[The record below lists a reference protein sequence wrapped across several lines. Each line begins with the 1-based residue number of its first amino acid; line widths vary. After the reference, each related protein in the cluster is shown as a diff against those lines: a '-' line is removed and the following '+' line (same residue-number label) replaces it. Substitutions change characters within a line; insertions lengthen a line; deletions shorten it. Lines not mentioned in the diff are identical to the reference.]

1 MMFEPVVLVEPRS
14 NMAREKKPSKEEIET
29 MERRKG
35 QLTQLDQVV
44 DVLTNRLDD
53 LRQKKQK
60 VDLLQSA
67 SLGLYDELD
76 KLAKKAGADQVT
88 DLALEQVNEFV
99 RDAKALMPE
108 DAYVQRQKEFVAAG
122 DNPEHRDVVFVMRQL
137 RQGLERF
144 DANVTSLQT
153 RWKESLADAK
163 GVRVAVQL
171 LQEEYEEVSK
181 GDLDEHEVAVKDRWW
196 VEIEDFEEPVFSLD
210 VLDRTNILSYFTDEQ

>member
-1 MMFEPVVLVEPRS
+1 
-14 NMAREKKPSKEEIET
+14 MAREKKPSKEEIET
-29 MERRKG
+29 LERRKG

-44 DVLTNRLDD
+44 DVLTKRLDD

-99 RDAKALMPE
+99 RDAKTLMPE

-153 RWKESLADAK
+153 RWKESLADAR

-171 LQEEYEEVSK
+171 LQDDDCEAVSK
-181 GDLDEHEVAVKDRWW
+181 GDLDENEVAVKDRWW
-196 VEIEDFEEPVFSLD
+196 VEIDDFQEPVFSVD

>member
-1 MMFEPVVLVEPRS
+1 
-14 NMAREKKPSKEEIET
+14 
-29 MERRKG
+29 
-35 QLTQLDQVV
+35 
-44 DVLTNRLDD
+44 
-53 LRQKKQK
+53 

-67 SLGLYDELD
+67 LLGLYDELD

-144 DANVTSLQT
+144 DANVTALQT

-171 LQEEYEEVSK
+171 LQEDCDEVSK
-181 GDLDEHEVAVKDRWW
+181 GDLHEHEVVVKDRWW

>member
-1 MMFEPVVLVEPRS
+1 MNLWCSSDPAS

-29 MERRKG
+29 LERRKG

-44 DVLTNRLDD
+44 DVLTKRLDD

-153 RWKESLADAK
+153 RWKESLADAR

-171 LQEEYEEVSK
+171 LQEDDCEAVSK

-196 VEIEDFEEPVFSLD
+196 VEIDDFQEPVFSVD

>member
-1 MMFEPVVLVEPRS
+1 
-14 NMAREKKPSKEEIET
+14 MAREKKPSKEEIET
-29 MERRKG
+29 VERRKG

-144 DANVTSLQT
+144 NANVTSLQT

-171 LQEEYEEVSK
+171 LQEECDEVSK

>member
-1 MMFEPVVLVEPRS
+1 
-14 NMAREKKPSKEEIET
+14 MAREKKPSKEEIET
-29 MERRKG
+29 LERRKG

-44 DVLTNRLDD
+44 DVLTKRLDD

-88 DLALEQVNEFV
+88 DLALEQVTEFV

-153 RWKESLADAK
+153 RWKESLADGR

-171 LQEEYEEVSK
+171 LQADDCEAVSK
-181 GDLDEHEVAVKDRWW
+181 GDLDENEVAVTDRWW
-196 VEIEDFEEPVFSLD
+196 VETEDFEEPVFSLD